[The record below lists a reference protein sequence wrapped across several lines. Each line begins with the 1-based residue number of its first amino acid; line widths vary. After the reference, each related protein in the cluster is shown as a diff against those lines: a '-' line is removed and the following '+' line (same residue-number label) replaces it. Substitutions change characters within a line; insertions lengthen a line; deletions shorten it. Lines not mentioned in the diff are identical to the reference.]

1 VSAPPQAPSP
11 TPPFIAGE
19 APAAWNALP
28 FAERVIR
35 WQRSHGRS
43 GLPWQETRDP
53 YRVWLSEIMLQQTQV
68 TTVLG
73 YYARFLERFPT
84 VTALASAPSEEVLA
98 LWSGLGYYARARN
111 LHRCAQ
117 VVTAEHG
124 GRFPRTAAELAAL
137 PGIGP
142 STAAAIAAFCFGERE
157 AILDG
162 NVKRVLTRVF
172 AYEGDLSSAAS
183 ERELW
188 AIARGLLPETSPGPE
203 LDAAMAGYTQGL
215 MDLGA
220 TVCTVRK
227 PTCDAC
233 PVATMCRG
241 FARGT
246 PERFPVKTRRLKRGR
261 RASVLLW
268 LQHRD
273 RIWLVRRGDAGVWAQ
288 LWSLP
293 EFDTATRLEHA
304 VKAWPGTLEWLPPFK
319 HVLTHFDWML
329 QPLRLQWHGGIV
341 PEQQGEIDG
350 LRAVNGPA
358 AVPESGAFEEPGE
371 ADVHGDR
378 EGDDEAG
385 GMLPAGE
392 ARAAN
397 GRAEGRWVSRE
408 ELDTVGIPAPIRK
421 LIEAS
426 L

>member
-1 VSAPPQAPSP
+1 V
-11 TPPFIAGE
+11 TFIAGE
-19 APAAWNALP
+19 APASWNALP

-68 TTVLG
+68 ATVLA

-84 VTALASAPSEEVLA
+84 VQALAAAPSEDVLA

-117 VVTAEHG
+117 VVVAEHG
-124 GRFPRTAAELAAL
+124 GRFPSSAEMLAQL

-142 STAAAIAAFCFGERE
+142 STAAAIAAFCFGERA

-162 NVKRVLTRVF
+162 NVKRVLSRVQAF
-172 AYEGDLSSAAS
+172 EGDLSSAAS

-188 AIARGLLPETSPGPE
+188 AMARDLLPQGSAGPA
-203 LDAAMAGYTQGL
+203 LADAMGSYTQGL

-220 TVCTVRK
+220 TVCTIRN
-227 PTCDAC
+227 PAC
-233 PVATMCRG
+233 ESCPASTMCRG
-241 FARGT
+241 FASGA

-273 RIWLVRRGDAGVWAQ
+273 RVWLVRRGEAGVWSQ
-288 LWSLP
+288 LWSFP
-293 EFDTATRLEHA
+293 EFDTATSLERA
-304 VKAWPGTLEWLPPFK
+304 VEDWPGTLEWLPPFK

-329 QPLRLQWHGGIV
+329 QPLRLTWHGSIS
-341 PEQQGEIDG
+341 PEQQREIEA
-350 LRAVNGPA
+350 LA
-358 AVPESGAFEEPGE
+358 AVDGTAS
-371 ADVHGDR
+371 
-378 EGDDEAG
+378 
-385 GMLPAGE
+385 
-392 ARAAN
+392 AAQ
-397 GRAEGRWVSRE
+397 GTATSAAGRWVSRT
-408 ELDTVGIPAPIRK
+408 ELGELGLPAPIRK
-421 LIEAS
+421 LLDAA